1 MINMDLTKQDALMFF
16 DTHPTAVPLYEAF
29 KAKLLEMFPDTI
41 TRIQKTQITFS
52 NRHVYACVSFQR
64 VRKKADLPNP
74 YIVITLGLP
83 YPLESD
89 RVAVKTEPYPGRWTT
104 HIVVGA
110 TEEIDDEL
118 FAWVQQAYHFSDNK

>member
-1 MINMDLTKQDALMFF
+1 MINMDFTKQDALMFF